1 MLFFHQ
7 GWTSRFWG
15 LRWILPHLTAQERG
29 LVPDKLEL
37 NPPSSWPENTH
48 TGMENKQ
55 HNTLKTCIF
64 IFQRQIISRFIHTQ
78 VLQSWWPKLQIQRTI
93 GFLYH
98 RRVRIVCSSEPCV
111 WDSCGNIYVIPGA
124 KPFHSL
130 TVADIGDVFF
140 SMYDVPNAM
149 KQIEEAYKRHLST
162 GCKLLTLGGDHS
174 ITYPI
179 LRAYK
184 VKWI

>member
-1 MLFFHQ
+1 M
-7 GWTSRFWG
+7 
-15 LRWILPHLTAQERG
+15 
-29 LVPDKLEL
+29 V
-37 NPPSSWPENTH
+37 
-48 TGMENKQ
+48 
-55 HNTLKTCIF
+55 
-64 IFQRQIISRFIHTQ
+64 
-78 VLQSWWPKLQIQRTI
+78 
-93 GFLYH
+93 
-98 RRVRIVCSSEPCV
+98 
-111 WDSCGNIYVIPGA
+111 NIAFKITFAMPLGA

-140 SMYDVPNAM
+140 SMYDVPTAT

-184 VKWI
+184 VKYENNMRK